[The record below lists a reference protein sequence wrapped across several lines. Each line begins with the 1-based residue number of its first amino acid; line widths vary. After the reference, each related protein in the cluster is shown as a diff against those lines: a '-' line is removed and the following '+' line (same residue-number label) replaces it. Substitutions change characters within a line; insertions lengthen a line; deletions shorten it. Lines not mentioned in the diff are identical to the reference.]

1 MLDRAA
7 AWVKPGGM
15 LVYATCSLEPQE
27 GEAQAELFL
36 SKHPDFSSL
45 PATEAELPQ
54 GVTANPQGDV
64 RTMPHMLADKGGM
77 DGFFIARF
85 MRKGA

>member
-1 MLDRAA
+1 MPPVR
-7 AWVKPGGM
+7 
-15 LVYATCSLEPQE
+15 
-27 GEAQAELFL
+27 
-36 SKHPDFSSL
+36 DFSTL

-85 MRKGA
+85 IRKGA